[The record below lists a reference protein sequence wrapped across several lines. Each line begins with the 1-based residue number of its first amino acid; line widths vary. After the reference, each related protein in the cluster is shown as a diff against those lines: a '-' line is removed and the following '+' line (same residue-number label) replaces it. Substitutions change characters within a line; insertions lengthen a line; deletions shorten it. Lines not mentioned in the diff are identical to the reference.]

1 MGNPV
6 IPDPG
11 EPERVASAASAMG
24 LKYVVVTSVTRDDL
38 PDGGAEQFSLTI
50 RALRA
55 WIPETKVEVL
65 TPDFKGSVQSV
76 KSVIHASPDV
86 FNHNIETVPSLY
98 NKVRQQAD
106 YDRSLSVLGTAS
118 EMSGSVLTKSGL
130 MVGLG
135 ESFEE
140 VLNVM
145 EDLRKANCS
154 ILTIGQ
160 YLRPKKDSLPVKEYI
175 HPDVFAEYKEEAHRM
190 GFRYVA
196 SAPLVRSSMNAEELF
211 LHSN

>member
-1 MGNPV
+1 
-6 IPDPG
+6 
-11 EPERVASAASAMG
+11 MG

-50 RALRA
+50 RALRERL
-55 WIPETKVEVL
+55 PEAKVEVL

-76 KSVIHASPDV
+76 KSVIDTSPNV
-86 FNHNIETVPSLY
+86 FNHNLETVPSLY
-98 NKVRQQAD
+98 NKVRPQAD

-118 EMSGSVLTKSGL
+118 ELSGSLLTKSGL

-140 VLNVM
+140 VLDVM
-145 EDLRKANCS
+145 EDLRRANCS
-154 ILTIGQ
+154 MLTIGQ
-160 YLRPKKDSLPVKEYI
+160 YLRPKKDSFPVNEYV
-175 HPDVFAEYKEEAHRM
+175 HPDIFERYKEEAHKM
-190 GFRYVA
+190 GFRYIA